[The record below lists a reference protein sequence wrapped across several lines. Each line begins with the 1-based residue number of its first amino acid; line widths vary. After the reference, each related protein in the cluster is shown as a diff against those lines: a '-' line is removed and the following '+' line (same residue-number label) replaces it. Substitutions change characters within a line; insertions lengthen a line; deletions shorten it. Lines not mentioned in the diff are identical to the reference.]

1 MALPTDP
8 TPSSAKPTSL
18 ARMILDD
25 VLTTLNVNRV
35 KALRYLITLLG
46 SKTTRWL
53 ADLLSRW
60 DRQVER
66 SSFVETA
73 RDALNLFTSG
83 FDLSS
88 AEAIPKT
95 GPLLAV
101 ANHPGMYDSI
111 GAIVTVGREDVR
123 VVAARREFFRV
134 LPNINR
140 HLLIIE
146 TDASLRLE
154 AVRHIIQALKEGQAV
169 IIFPSGKLEPEP
181 SLMPGAAASLEQWS
195 ASVGIFLSKVPETR
209 LLPILISQT
218 LSPKAWHSWPARLP
232 KAQKRRH
239 QAAMGWQFV
248 KQRVSKDPAWRLPL
262 RIDTGKVKTASLL
275 DPSLDPKKLAQAV
288 QDEMK
293 TLLNSIYP
301 PNHLS

>member
-1 MALPTDP
+1 MSAEPP
-8 TPSSAKPTSL
+8 PSSTKPSSL

-60 DRQVER
+60 DRQIER
-66 SSFVETA
+66 STFIETA
-73 RDALNLFTSG
+73 QDALHLFTSG

-88 AEAIPKT
+88 ADEIPKT

-134 LPNINR
+134 LPNISR
-140 HLLIIE
+140 HLLTIE
-146 TDASLRLE
+146 KDASLRLE
-154 AVRHIIQALKEGQAV
+154 AMRHIIQALRDGQAV
-169 IIFPSGKLEPEP
+169 IIFPSGRLEPEP
-181 SLMPGAAASLEQWS
+181 ALLPGAAAALEQWS
-195 ASVGIFLSKVPETR
+195 GSVGIFLSKVPETR

-218 LSPKAWHSWPARLP
+218 LSPKAWNSWLARLP
-232 KAQKRRH
+232 KTQKRRH

-248 KQRVSKDPAWRLPL
+248 KQRTSKDPAWRLPL
-262 RIDTGKVKTASLL
+262 RIDTGKVKTAIEL

-293 TLLNSIYP
+293 ALLNSIYP
-301 PNHLS
+301 ENM

>member
-1 MALPTDP
+1 MTMSTNLP
-8 TPSSAKPTSL
+8 PSAERPTSL

-25 VLTTLNVNRV
+25 VLSTLNVNRV
-35 KALRYLITLLG
+35 RALRYLITLLG
-46 SKTTRWL
+46 SKTSRWL
-53 ADLLSRW
+53 GDLLSRW

-66 SSFVETA
+66 SSFTETA

-83 FDLSS
+83 FELSS

-134 LPNINR
+134 LPNISR
-140 HLLIIE
+140 HLLTIE
-146 TDASLRLE
+146 KDASLRLE
-154 AVRHIIQALKEGQAV
+154 AMRHIIQALRDGQAV
-169 IIFPSGKLEPEP
+169 IIFPSGRLEPEP
-181 SLMPGAAASLEQWS
+181 ALLPGAAAALEQWS
-195 ASVGIFLSKVPETR
+195 GSVGIFLSKVPETR

-218 LSPKAWHSWPARLP
+218 LSPKAWNSWLARLP
-232 KAQKRRH
+232 KTQKRRH

-248 KQRVSKDPAWRLPL
+248 KQRTSKDPAWRLPL
-262 RIDTGKVKTASLL
+262 RIDTGKVKTAIEL

-293 TLLNSIYP
+293 ALLNSIYP
-301 PNHLS
+301 ENM

>member
-1 MALPTDP
+1 
-8 TPSSAKPTSL
+8 
-18 ARMILDD
+18 MILDD
-25 VLTTLNVNRV
+25 VLATLNVNRV
-35 KALRYLITLLG
+35 KALRYLITILG

-66 SSFVETA
+66 GSFVETA
-73 RDALNLFTSG
+73 RDALCLFTSG
-83 FDLSS
+83 FELFTADDV
-88 AEAIPKT
+88 PQT

-101 ANHPGMYDSI
+101 ANHPGMADSI
-111 GAIVTVGREDVR
+111 GAIVALGREDVR

-134 LPNINR
+134 LPNISS
-140 HLLIIE
+140 HLLTIE
-146 TDASLRLE
+146 KDASLRLE
-154 AVRHIIQALKEGQAV
+154 AMRHIIQALKDGQAV
-169 IIFPSGKLEPEP
+169 IIFPSGRLEPEP
-181 SLMPGAAASLEQWS
+181 SLLPGAAAALEQWS

-248 KQRVSKDPAWRLPL
+248 KQRVSKDPAWKLPL
-262 RIDTGKVKTASLL
+262 RIDTGRIKTAIEL

-288 QDEMK
+288 QDEMRA
-293 TLLNSIYP
+293 LLNSIYP
-301 PNHLS
+301 ESSQERGSPPSAIINDRTVQD

>member
-1 MALPTDP
+1 
-8 TPSSAKPTSL
+8 
-18 ARMILDD
+18 MILDD
-25 VLTTLNVNRV
+25 VLTTLNVKRV

-46 SKTTRWL
+46 SKTTHWL

-60 DRQVER
+60 DGQIER
-66 SSFVETA
+66 SSFLETA
-73 RDALNLFTSG
+73 RDALHLFTSG
-83 FDLSS
+83 FELIS
-88 AEAIPKT
+88 AEEIPQT

-154 AVRHIIQALKEGQAV
+154 AVRHIIQALKDGQAV

-181 SLMPGAAASLEQWS
+181 SMMPGAGASLEQWS

-232 KAQKRRH
+232 KPQKRRH

-248 KQRVSKDPAWRLPL
+248 KQRVSKDPAWKLPL
-262 RIDTGKVKTASLL
+262 RIDTGRIKTASEL

-288 QDEMK
+288 QEEMQH
-293 TLLNSIYP
+293 LLSSIYP
-301 PNHLS
+301 ENP

>member
-1 MALPTDP
+1 
-8 TPSSAKPTSL
+8 
-18 ARMILDD
+18 MILDD

-35 KALRYLITLLG
+35 KALRYFITLLG

-60 DRQVER
+60 DRQVAR

-73 RDALNLFTSG
+73 RDALQLFTTD
-83 FDLSS
+83 FELNC
-88 AEAIPKT
+88 AEEIPQT

-111 GAIVTVGREDVR
+111 GAIVTVRREDVR

-134 LPNINR
+134 LPNISK
-140 HLLIIE
+140 HLLTIE
-146 TDASLRLE
+146 KDASLRLE
-154 AVRHIIQALKEGQAV
+154 AMRHIIQVLKEGHAV
-169 IIFPSGKLEPEP
+169 IIFPSGRLEPEP
-181 SLMPGAAASLEQWS
+181 ALMSGAAASLEQWS
-195 ASVGIFLSKVPETR
+195 SSIGIFLSKVPETR

-218 LSPKAWHSWPARLP
+218 LSPKAWNSWLARLP

-248 KQRVSKDPAWRLPL
+248 KQRVSTDSAWRLPL
-262 RIDTGKVKTASLL
+262 RVDTGKVKTAIEL
-275 DPSLDPKKLAQAV
+275 DSSLDPKKLAQAV

-293 TLLNSIYP
+293 ALLISIYP
-301 PNHLS
+301 NNT